1 MRDYTFKEKVKIT
14 AGAVSAVL
22 IVGLIFVFALAILA
36 TR

>member
-22 IVGLIFVFALAILA
+22 IVGLIFVFALAILS